1 MAKPD
6 TTKLADDDLEDFEDP
21 AMAEASEAQEEEML
35 EDGQEDEQLEDEMSE
50 DERFE
55 KEQEIEEKMQ
65 IFGSGL
71 QTLFDKQVGLKEEIE
86 QRWLDDLR
94 HYNGVY
100 DAETAKKIDTGTK
113 GSKIF
118 VNLTRAK
125 SNTAESKW
133 ADLVLPT
140 DDRNWGIKTTPVP
153 ELAEA
158 LNDETPVTMG
168 DGSTAVDPETNE
180 PYQKKD
186 VAEET
191 IKQANKAAKLMELEI
206 DDQLTEAKYNAAC
219 RDVIHNSV
227 VLGTGI
233 IKGPMVERRAK
244 KAWIMDDAGNWGLS
258 TQEENK
264 PTAANVDPW
273 NFFPD
278 MSATRWEDSEFI
290 FERHLL
296 TKKQV
301 RKLANQPGFMAEQV
315 AKVLM
320 SVPNASGAHLSYL
333 NELRAINGIT
343 QVQQDN
349 RYEVLEYHGPIEK
362 SDLITCGCKGIDIN
376 DPLEEY
382 EGIVW
387 LCMGIVIKVGL
398 NHMDSDELPYNVLNW
413 EKDSTCV
420 FGFGVPY
427 RMRGPQ
433 KVMNASW
440 RMVLDNAG
448 LSTGPQ
454 IIINRSL
461 VEPADGKWELTPRKI
476 WWMTTK
482 DPKFR
487 ADYAM
492 QTFNID
498 SRQSELTAIFEMAHR
513 LADEETSVPQ
523 TQMGGQSGD
532 TQQPAMLKTL
542 GGTALWMS
550 SNNIMMR
557 KAVKNFDDDITVPV
571 VTRFYD
577 WNMQFSEKKDIK
589 GDYSI
594 DARGTSVLLVREMQ
608 ARNIMEFISAA
619 LSMPGGPEELKV
631 RGVLKNMAKGM
642 QVSIDD
648 VMITDD
654 ESETAIENAKK
665 NPPPDPEVMKI
676 EAQKELKQIEINAK
690 KEAAQLLT
698 QERMTILEA
707 ERQNKLIERETRL
720 TEIAANNELSLE
732 KVRNDFGIKKY
743 NADWNIKKFY
753 EELEVKKTMGEKAN
767 LGLSNE

>member
-1 MAKPD
+1 MAKQSI
-6 TTKLADDDLEDFEDP
+6 
-21 AMAEASEAQEEEML
+21 AEKQPVPEEELNLESSTSSEEDMY
-35 EDGQEDEQLEDEMSE
+35 EDGLNEEDRIAEHEEMMQL
-50 DERFE
+50 
-55 KEQEIEEKMQ
+55 
-65 IFGSGL
+65 FGTGL
-71 QTLFDKQVGLKEEIE
+71 QTQFDKQVGLKEEIE

-100 DAETAKKIDTGTK
+100 DKETSKKLDTGKK

-140 DDRNWGIKTTPVP
+140 DDRNWGLKTTPVP

-158 LNDETPVTMG
+158 LKDETPVTMA
-168 DGSTAVDPETNE
+168 DGNTPVDPETKV
-180 PYQKKD
+180 PYKKKD

-191 IKQANKAAKLMELEI
+191 MKQAKKAAENMEKEI
-206 DDQLTEAKYNAAC
+206 DDQLTEAKFNPVC
-219 RDVIHNSV
+219 RDVLHNAV
-227 VLGTGI
+227 VMGTGI
-233 IKGPMVERRAK
+233 IKGPMVERRTK
-244 KAWIMDDAGNWGLS
+244 KAWVPAEGGQWQLS
-258 TQEENK
+258 MQEENK

-278 MSATRWEDSEFI
+278 MSAVKWEDCEFVY
-290 FERHLL
+290 ERHLP
-296 TKKQV
+296 TKKQL
-301 RKLANQPGFMAEQV
+301 RKLAKQPGFMANQI
-315 AKVLM
+315 AKILK
-320 SVPNASGAHLSYL
+320 SEPNAKTAHLSYL
-333 NELRAINGIT
+333 NELREINGIT
-343 QVQQDN
+343 QIQQDN
-349 RYEVLEYHGPIEK
+349 RYELLEYHGPIAK
-362 SDLITCGCKGIDIN
+362 GDLVNAGCKGIDE
-376 DPLEEY
+376 DDELEEF
-382 EGIVW
+382 EGVVW

-398 NHMDSDELPYNVLNW
+398 NHMDSEELPYNVLNW
-413 EKDSTCV
+413 EKDETCT
-420 FGFGVPY
+420 FCFGVPY
-427 RMRGPQ
+427 RMRAPQ

-454 IIINRSL
+454 IIINKSL

-476 WWMTTK
+476 WWMTSK

-498 SRQSELTAIFEMAHR
+498 SRQQELTAIFEMAHR

-523 TQMGGQSGD
+523 TQMGSQSPD

-557 KAVKNFDDDITVPV
+557 KAVKNYDDDITVPFI
-571 VTRFYD
+571 TRFYD
-577 WNMQFSEKKDIK
+577 WNMQFNEKEAIK
-589 GDYSI
+589 GDMSI

-608 ARNIMEFISAA
+608 SRNIMEFITAA
-619 LSMPGGPEELKV
+619 MSMPGGPEELKT

-642 QVSIDD
+642 QISVDD
-648 VMITDD
+648 VMRSDD
-654 ESETAIENAKK
+654 ESDQAVEKAKE
-665 NPPPDPEVMKI
+665 NPPQDPEMMKI
-676 EAQKELKQIEINAK
+676 TAQKEIKEMEINAK
-690 KEAAQLLT
+690 REEAQM
-698 QERMTILEA
+698 QREERMTVLEG
-707 ERQNKLIERETRL
+707 ERQIALINREVEL
-720 TEIAANNELSLE
+720 TKVAADNQVNLE

-743 NADWNIKKFY
+743 QTDWSIKQFY
-753 EELEVKKTMGEKAN
+753 EELKVKKEEGETAN
-767 LGLSNE
+767 YGLE